1 MDKGA
6 AVFGRR
12 AVVVPEP
19 VGWVLPLSRLEW
31 RVVVDEGGVRFVP
44 DQRNGRRVR
53 VLLRGKAARRELR
66 ERIVEALGE

>member
-1 MDKGA
+1 MR
-6 AVFGRR
+6 FRR
-12 AVVVPEP
+12 GPELSPEP

-44 DQRNGRRVR
+44 DVRGGRRVR